1 MKHHLMQLTAR
12 IRAICIVFALLMVPG
27 MVQAAEDVYLLTS
40 QTINGTEGNYKVP
53 SNHKFTQSSGTV

>member
-27 MVQAAEDVYLLTS
+27 MVQAEDVYLLTS
-40 QTINGTEGNYKVP
+40 QTINGTEGNYNVP
-53 SNHKFTQSSGTV
+53 SKHQFTNTGSVA